1 VAEAGSITSG
11 ETRRIEATLAPDI
24 STVKKCSVVPST
36 DRFGRKNKNI
46 PSIVSLL
53 TRALDKSG
61 LVLSI
66 RLRNTMGS

>member
-1 VAEAGSITSG
+1 
-11 ETRRIEATLAPDI
+11 
-24 STVKKCSVVPST
+24 VKKCSVVPST